1 MQVDELV
8 DALIGAGFSK
18 KTIACYL
25 PYIRR
30 AEAWLGENG
39 YSLDDVGPSKLREY
53 SETLP
58 LTRSSRSLLRSSLR
72 AYWAASGRQDG
83 PLLAIRLPKKPK
95 MRCRALDDAPAAA
108 LARAARRRG
117 DRKGLAVLIGLYAGL
132 RRNEIGTLRW
142 AQIGEDGWLTVVG
155 KGDVTRSLP
164 LHPAILE
171 ALGRFDGSAKVRG
184 ESPPESGIVEP
195 PPGSEWIFPGRWDGP
210 VNPTTLWGWIREVSV
225 DAGVGP
231 VKPHVLRHTA
241 LATALDNT
249 HDLRAVQELAGHA
262 RPETTAG
269 YTRVRRDRLVEVVT
283 AIEYDLEET
292 A

>member
-1 MQVDELV
+1 MEGEQLL
-8 DALIGAGFSK
+8 DALIGAGFSN
-18 KTIACYL
+18 KTIRCYL

-30 AEAWLGENG
+30 TRLWLEARDLSIDNV
-39 YSLDDVGPSKLREY
+39 SATALREY
-53 SETLP
+53 SDTLP
-58 LTRSSRSLLRSSLR
+58 FTRSSRAILR
-72 AYWAASGRQDG
+72 ASLKAYWSAVGRVDG
-83 PLLAIRLPKKPK
+83 PALAVRVPKKPK
-95 MRCRALDDAPAAA
+95 MRCRALDEDVAAV

-117 DRKGLAVLIGLYAGL
+117 DHKGLAVLIGLYAAL

-142 AQIGEDGWLTVVG
+142 SQIGDDGWLTVVG
-155 KGDVTRSLP
+155 KGDVTRYVP

-171 ALGRFDGSAKVRG
+171 ALRGCGGSPVPGA
-184 ESPPESGIVEP
+184 SPQ
-195 PPGSEWIFPGRWDGP
+195 GSEWVFPGRWGGP
-210 VNPTTLWGWIREVSV
+210 VNPTTLWGWIRDVAT
-225 DAGVGP
+225 DAGIGN

-249 HDLRAVQELAGHA
+249 RDLRAVQEFAGHA

-283 AIEYDLEET
+283 AIEYELEEI

>member
-8 DALIGAGFSK
+8 ESLIGSGLSK

-30 AEAWLGENG
+30 AAAWLGENG
-39 YSLDDVGPSKLREY
+39 YTLDDVRPSTMLEY

-58 LTRSSRSLLRSSLR
+58 FTRSSRQVLRSALL
-72 AYWAASGRQDG
+72 AYWRATGRQDG
-83 PLLAIRLPKKPK
+83 PALAIRVPKKPK

-108 LARAARRRG
+108 LAGAARRRG

-142 AQIGEDGWLTVVG
+142 SQIGDDGWVTVVG

-171 ALGRFDGSAKVRG
+171 ALRGVGPIDGGST
-184 ESPPESGIVEP
+184 SPQ
-195 PPGSEWIFPGRWDGP
+195 GSEWIFPGRWGGP
-210 VNPTTLWGWIREVSV
+210 VNPTTLWGWIREVSIE
-225 DAGVGP
+225 AGIGP
-231 VKPHVLRHTA
+231 VKSHVLRHTA

-249 HDLRAVQELAGHA
+249 RDLRAVQELAGHA

-269 YTRVRRDRLVEVVT
+269 YTRVRRNRLVEVVT
-283 AIEYDLEET
+283 AIEYELEET

>member
-1 MQVDELV
+1 VEGEQLL
-8 DALIGAGFSK
+8 DALISAGFSN

-30 AEAWLGENG
+30 SRIWCEARD
-39 YSLDDVGPSKLREY
+39 YSIDTVSATTLREY

-58 LTRSSRSLLRSSLR
+58 FTRSSRAILR
-72 AYWAASGRQDG
+72 ASLNAYWSAIGRPDG
-83 PLLAIRLPKKPK
+83 PALAIRVPKKPK
-95 MRCRALDDAPAAA
+95 MRCRALDEDVAAV

-117 DRKGLAVLIGLYAGL
+117 DHKGLAVLIGLYAAL

-142 AQIGEDGWLTVVG
+142 SQIGDDGWVTIVG
-155 KGDVTRSLP
+155 KGDVTRYVP

-171 ALGRFDGSAKVRG
+171 ALKSCAV
-184 ESPPESGIVEP
+184 SPTLS
-195 PPGSEWIFPGRWDGP
+195 PGARLQGLEWVFPGRWGGP
-210 VNPTTLWGWIREVSV
+210 VNPTTLWGWIRDVATE
-225 DAGVGP
+225 AGIGNI
-231 VKPHVLRHTA
+231 KPHVLRHTA

-249 HDLRAVQELAGHA
+249 RDLRAVQEFAGHA

-283 AIEYDLEET
+283 AIEYGLEES